1 MPAGWLGTLPTPR
14 FSYSLS
20 KHVLTHPRVLGVAR
34 AWGTGEGAQTQ
45 PAFRCWWAGGHLVLQ
60 KPSTAAGGG
69 RERAGLDCEPKLD
82 APVCFSLC
90 HIACCLQWAPV
101 PEDALLALTAILG
114 SFWTCCHQSVR
125 WEGGHAPFRSRLC
138 VGVSR
143 AGPGPSLP
151 PSPWRG
157 AFFCPRTC
165 VLAGAREG
173 PGSVFCVCVCV
184 CVHMYLCTHTRG
196 HVLAH
201 SRCVTSRI
209 ICAVSKSSLTLC
221 PEKER
226 KFPPRRPSWSG

>member
-114 SFWTCCHQSVR
+114 SFWTCCHQSAR

-138 VGVSR
+138 VGCPELAR
-143 AGPGPSLP
+143 GPAYPHLRGEVPSSALVPVCSLGPERD
-151 PSPWRG
+151 RG
-157 AFFCPRTC
+157 VC
-165 VLAGAREG
+165 
-173 PGSVFCVCVCV
+173 CVCVCV
-184 CVHMYLCTHTRG
+184 CGHMYLCTHTRG

-221 PEKER
+221 PEKAR
-226 KFPPRRPSWSG
+226 KFPPRRPSRSG